1 MGQQMKGNRS
11 GSRDASL
18 LWATFAKIG
27 LTPDGQFGGTAN
39 GRHSSTCRCQN
50 RCTLAFP
57 SPGHSPDFTTHHTHS
72 QPIADRRNT
81 QKAFRCHVPSLRRN
95 PSSTIGPMMN
105 GAISS
110 QPSRSFMFRP
120 FSKVVCSER
129 WLLKPP
135 NGLLGLPWTI
145 APATEYPI
153 AVGLPTGSHYTVK
166 LRRNSSSGAGSGR
179 LSAEVRRD
187 E

>member
-1 MGQQMKGNRS
+1 MLSPQRP
-11 GSRDASL
+11 AV
-18 LWATFAKIG
+18 A
-27 LTPDGQFGGTAN
+27 
-39 GRHSSTCRCQN
+39 RHYCPSTCRCQN

-120 FSKVVCSER
+120 FSKVVCSDR
-129 WLLKPP
+129 CSV
-135 NGLLGLPWTI
+135 LPWTI
-145 APATEYPI
+145 APAYRI
-153 AVGLPTGSHYTVK
+153 ADGRRSPALPLCGQACARSHPG
-166 LRRNSSSGAGSGR
+166 GAGSGKGC
-179 LSAEVRRD
+179 RRVMAD
-187 E
+187 ERGPILRPCGGERG

>member
-1 MGQQMKGNRS
+1 MGQRMKSNRI
-11 GSRDASL
+11 GSRDAL
-18 LWATFAKIG
+18 LIAFSPLSWGSRSGSSAKHQKNSDRYRGAYGVI
-27 LTPDGQFGGTAN
+27 AYC
-39 GRHSSTCRCQN
+39 RHSSTCRCQN
-50 RCTLAFP
+50 RCTFAFP

-120 FSKVVCSER
+120 FSKSCLFCQQA
-129 WLLKPP
+129 WLAEAAKWPSRP
-135 NGLLGLPWTI
+135 QGQPLLLI
-145 APATEYPI
+145 EYFQI
-153 AVGLPTGSHYTVK
+153 SQGC
-166 LRRNSSSGAGSGR
+166 
-179 LSAEVRRD
+179 
-187 E
+187 